1 MCACLAMCLF
11 FELLLLEEFREWLPD
26 GVVRGGLGLRH
37 RRFHFERE
45 LCCSLVFVV
54 MSQLHC
60 GHCFYDLG

>member
-1 MCACLAMCLF
+1 
-11 FELLLLEEFREWLPD
+11 LPD